1 MKVCKRVMLL
11 ILTWVLL
18 IGTANNVNAA
28 ERIPES
34 NNYVPSEKSDISVV
48 DMMDTEVQKGEKY
61 VIGDYTIEYQEE
73 IVCANPYTRATT
85 KNYVSTSHYKIT
97 RNGSEQ
103 EWYKVVQT
111 TNYTY
116 DGITAKINTNS
127 CNLSV
132 TSYYEECSYSVNI
145 NSVDNSNSAAPTY
158 TIGLTMKL
166 PSQSITIIDVVTVK
180 ADGTY
185 SKTHYA

>member
-28 ERIPES
+28 ERIQES

-61 VIGDYTIEYQEE
+61 VIGDYIIEYQEE

-116 DGITAKINTNS
+116 ES
-127 CNLSV
+127 
-132 TSYYEECSYSVNI
+132 
-145 NSVDNSNSAAPTY
+145 P
-158 TIGLTMKL
+158 
-166 PSQSITIIDVVTVK
+166 PSQHSAHQATAHPLQNK
-180 ADGTY
+180 PFLQA
-185 SKTHYA
+185 SSLSLS